1 MKLTNLIL
9 LFIGGYFLPS
19 CTTSSGV
26 VPIGQNTYMISRTHK
41 TTRGSGALVKGEALQ
56 EANKYC
62 IKHGKVMKL
71 IKTSETNMKPFKSDA
86 ASDVYFMAL
95 DPGDPELKRSIKVE
109 EIRE

>member
-1 MKLTNLIL
+1 MKTLLIFSAIAACAL
-9 LFIGGYFLPS
+9 IPS

-56 EANKYC
+56 EANAFCEKQ
-62 IKHGKVMKL
+62 GKVMRL
-71 IKTSETNMKPFKSDA
+71 IKTNEMNMKPFKSDA
-86 ASDVYFMAL
+86 SADVYFMAL
-95 DPGDPELKRSIKVE
+95 DPSDPELRKPIKVE